1 MRNIVNL
8 VIGMLVLFA
17 VGCSKA
23 QTTDVVRSREVVI
36 YASDAAESSR
46 TSFSYDE
53 VLDRCVTGW
62 SAGDAMRVLLA
73 AEGVE
78 SKDYLF
84 NLVDASQGSFRC
96 DEVEDGAALYDAC
109 AVYPSTATIN
119 AADCTAVVQV
129 GAKEQK
135 QTGGQPSHVAACDP
149 LWGTQSQ
156 VALDDIRLQMHHAAA
171 VMQFSVKN
179 STGADVV
186 VSSVS
191 VYAPTTIAGLHT
203 LSLQTGELALVDDDN
218 ASESIELTIEDGALP
233 DGETLTAWVAMAPF
247 AVAEGDR
254 LVFIVET
261 SDGGMYSYEKSF
273 AGAVS
278 FPAGKVMEMSAP
290 IELTASK
297 QITIDLTSVDSYPE
311 NFPKSKTTYAEMVEW
326 LLGGYEF
333 GIYCTKPISAG
344 SNRDKLRIY
353 FNDTAA
359 PTTSDYA
366 LIYLP
371 YYEGYELNE
380 VKVGVEDTTA
390 TLMIA
395 IANPDNLPAVHPV
408 SNSMSD
414 TSFDIKEIVVDMG
427 TDVTKQCCIYLHFNG
442 VKNINKSKCN
452 CYITSISAKY
462 SLK

>member
-1 MRNIVNL
+1 
-8 VIGMLVLFA
+8 MLVLFA
-17 VGCSKA
+17 VGCSKE
-23 QTTDVVRSREVVI
+23 QTADVVRSREVVI

-46 TSFSYDE
+46 TSISYDE

-129 GAKEQK
+129 GAKEQT
-135 QTGGQPSHVAACDP
+135 QTGGQPSHVAAYDP

-186 VSSVS
+186 VSSAS
-191 VYAPTTIAGLHT
+191 VYAPTAIAGLHT

-290 IELTASK
+290 IELSSSNLMTESIDVAFDCADETA
-297 QITIDLTSVDSYPE
+297 YPSD
-311 NFPKSKTTYAEMVEW
+311 FPTEKIVTEGVKDY
-326 LLGGYEF
+326 LLGGYPF
-333 GIYCTKPISAG
+333 SIYCTQPYMYRSG
-344 SNRDKLRIY
+344 MLRFY
-353 FNDTAA
+353 FNYEGKIEQD
-359 PTTSDYA
+359 DCA
-366 LIYLP
+366 LIYFP
-371 YYEGYELNE
+371 YYEGYTLNE
-380 VKVGVEDTTA
+380 V
-390 TLMIA
+390 TLSMEANNVYKFRVA
-395 IANPDNLPAVHPV
+395 IVNPDNTDGVLYSKSPT
-408 SNSMSD
+408 SNPTYDAEVM
-414 TSFDIKEIVVDMG
+414 TQMG
-427 TDVTKQCCIYLHFNG
+427 ADLKKRCALYLHFDEASES
-442 VKNINKSKCN
+442 VTTYYN
-452 CYITSISAKY
+452 CYIKSITLNYVLDK
-462 SLK
+462 

>member
-1 MRNIVNL
+1 
-8 VIGMLVLFA
+8 MLMLFA
-17 VGCSKA
+17 VGCSKE
-23 QTTDVVRSREVVI
+23 QTADVVRSREVVI
-36 YASDAAESSR
+36 YASDAAKSSR

-53 VLDRCVTGW
+53 ALDRCVTGW

-78 SKDYLF
+78 LKDYLF

-119 AADCTAVVQV
+119 AADYTAVVQV
-129 GAKEQK
+129 GAKEQT
-135 QTGGQPSHVAACDP
+135 QTGGQPSHVAAYDP

-186 VSSVS
+186 VSSAS
-191 VYAPTTIAGLHT
+191 VYAPTAIAGLHT

-233 DGETLTAWVAMAPF
+233 DGKTLTAWVAMAPF

-311 NFPKSKTTYAEMVEW
+311 NFPKSNTQ
-326 LLGGYEF
+326 YEGVREYLF
-333 GIYCTKPISAG
+333 ADEYPVSIYCTKPYSCG
-344 SNRDKLRIY
+344 SKGDKLRLQ
-353 FNDTAA
+353 FNGGNASSPVA
-359 PTTSDYA
+359 PTTADYA

-371 YYEGYELNE
+371 YYEGYKLNE
-380 VKVGVEDTTA
+380 VGLTLDSTTA
-390 TLMIA
+390 KGKYKIA
-395 IANPDNLPAVHPV
+395 IANPDNLEAVHSSSNNPV
-408 SNSMSD
+408 ETYTFSA
-414 TSFDIKEIVVDMG
+414 KEMEVDMG
-427 TDVTKQCCIYLHFNG
+427 TDVTKQCCIYIHFNG
-442 VKNINKSKCN
+442 VTINKNNCN
-452 CYITSISAKY
+452 CYITGLTINYVKQ
-462 SLK
+462 